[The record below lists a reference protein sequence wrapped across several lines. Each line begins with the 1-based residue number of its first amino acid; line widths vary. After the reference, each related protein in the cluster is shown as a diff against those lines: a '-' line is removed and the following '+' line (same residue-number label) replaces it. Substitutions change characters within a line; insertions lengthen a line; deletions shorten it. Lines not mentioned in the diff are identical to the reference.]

1 MKYSIEIECT
11 EKCRFRS
18 GDGRFMQSPKCH
30 YEMTPMYQ
38 FPDCVGLSNKGCP
51 FQEESCDTCDQECSR
66 AVVVSGDHDTVIEA
80 RKVTHCSAYR
90 RAK

>member
-11 EKCRFRS
+11 GKCPFRS

-30 YEMTPMYQ
+30 YRMTPLFQY
-38 FPDCVGLSNKGCP
+38 PDCVGLGNKGCP
-51 FQEESCDTCDQECSR
+51 FQEESCETCEHKYCCKQMLLSDTRSL
-66 AVVVSGDHDTVIEA
+66 VKI
-80 RKVTHCSAYR
+80 THCSAYR